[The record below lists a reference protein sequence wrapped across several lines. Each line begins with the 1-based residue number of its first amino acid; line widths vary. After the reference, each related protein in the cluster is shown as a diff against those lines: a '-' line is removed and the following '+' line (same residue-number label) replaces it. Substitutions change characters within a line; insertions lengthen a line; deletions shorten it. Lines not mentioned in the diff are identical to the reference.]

1 MVQSAARLEDAK
13 NSYAKGP
20 HDRTMVQMITAVGIM
35 LEYYN
40 PDANRWPSVHEV
52 FRRMPLSVL
61 KETSEPSIGLML
73 SS

>member
-1 MVQSAARLEDAK
+1 
-13 NSYAKGP
+13 
-20 HDRTMVQMITAVGIM
+20 MVQMITAVGIM